1 MSPRLRFAVFLVMVV
16 LVAVM
21 WGMAWISKRFE
32 AVAAGVAA
40 LEPIELRPLTGVA
53 VGTGGTFENH
63 RRLGP
68 GVVFGFGQD
77 LILVDAGR
85 GIAPALRAAGI
96 PVSQPRHV
104 VLTTLHP
111 ENGLGLDD
119 LWLTGW
125 LEGRSEP
132 LRVIGPP
139 GLRGLVKGLQQAW
152 AAPAGAM
159 GRRWELPPA
168 GAEIEITEVERE
180 QALDVGRLKLR
191 LHRIA
196 EGGAAMLALRVEA
209 GGHSMALASAGLG
222 ADELE
227 GFAQGVD
234 WLWLGAI
241 YGASLDQAEKAGALH
256 MDMLRREAKGH
267 FLLEKVGTVAAAAEA
282 RGLVLM
288 RLRPPPVF
296 ASQYRSVVGR
306 TYQGAVVIAEDGE
319 HITP

>member
-1 MSPRLRFAVFLVMVV
+1 MSPRLRFAVFVVMVV

-40 LEPIELRPLTGVA
+40 LQPVELRPLTGVA

-77 LILVDAGR
+77 LVLVDTGR
-85 GIAPALRAAGI
+85 GIAEALRAAGI
-96 PVSQPRHV
+96 PVSQPRYV
-104 VLTTLHP
+104 VLTTLRP

-152 AAPAGAM
+152 AGPAGAM
-159 GRRWELPPA
+159 ARRWALPPA
-168 GAEIEITEVERE
+168 GGEIAVTEVVDE
-180 QALDVGRLKLR
+180 QALELGQLKLR
-191 LHRIA
+191 LHRIV
-196 EGGAAMLALRVEA
+196 ERDAATLALRVEA

-222 ADELE
+222 AEQLE
-227 GFAQGVD
+227 DFAQGVD
-234 WLWLGAI
+234 WLWLGAV
-241 YGASLDQAEKAGALH
+241 YGASLDQAEKAGVEH
-256 MDMLRREAKGH
+256 MEVLRREAADH
-267 FLLEKVGTVAAAAEA
+267 FLLEEVGAVAAAAGA
-282 RGLVLM
+282 RGLVLT

-296 ASQYRSVVGR
+296 ASQYRNVVGR
-306 TYQGAVVIAEDGE
+306 SYRGAVVIPEDGE
-319 HITP
+319 QITP